1 MNTTRRQILKTG
13 AAALGGVTV
22 LPYFAQAGGHLP
34 NEIKTAGGV
43 VVVYPASHASVVL
56 ETPAGVIY
64 ADPVGDP
71 SSYEGLPPADLV
83 LVTHEHG
90 DHFNAETLAAVAG
103 AAPIIANPAV
113 HAKLTG
119 DLAAQTSAIGN
130 GDSSSHGDA
139 TIDAIPA
146 YNVTADRLNFHP
158 QGRDNGYIINIGEG
172 RIYVSGDTEDIPEMR
187 SLSGIDLAFVS
198 MNLPFTMDINQAAS
212 AIAEFRPTFVYPYHY
227 RGRDGGTQDPTQL
240 AALVGD
246 ATTVK
251 LHNWY
256 GDF

>member
-1 MNTTRRQILKTG
+1 MIRTRRAFLTTG
-13 AAALGGVTV
+13 AAAMGGITV
-22 LPYFAQAGGHLP
+22 LPYVVRAGGHLP
-34 NEIKTAGGV
+34 NEVKTAGGLV
-43 VVVYPASHASVVL
+43 VVNPVNHASVVL

-64 ADPVGDP
+64 ADPVGEP
-71 SSYEGLPPADLV
+71 SLYEGLPPADLV

-90 DHFNAETLAAVAG
+90 DHFNAETLQAVTG
-103 AAPIIANPAV
+103 TAPIIANPAV
-113 HAKLTG
+113 HAMMTG
-119 DLAAQTSAIGN
+119 DLAARTTAIGN
-130 GDSSSHGDA
+130 GESASQGDA

-146 YNVTADRLNFHP
+146 YNITEGRLDFHP

-187 SLSGIDLAFVS
+187 ALSGIDLAFVS

-227 RGRDGGTQDPTQL
+227 RGNEGGTQDPTQL